1 MASIKEIKVLF
12 EKEIKKYNEKIKDVE
27 DSHEYISQEHELLLV
42 Y

>member
-12 EKEIKKYNEKIKDVE
+12 EKEIKKYNEKIKDVLE
-27 DSHEYISQEHELLLV
+27 KSKEHELLLV